1 MIPDP
6 EIGPMRVF
14 RLVSVLGPLAAFAAC
29 ASSGGSS
36 SSSSSTPTPTGGGLL
51 STIPE
56 FTPALIDSG
65 KALFSKRPCIQC
77 HGANGIGTV
86 NGPNLADKNWLRGEG
101 NYNMIVTIIINGVG
115 QSDVVGGYSRGMP
128 RRGRPIDEYDMRQ
141 AANRVE
147 LTDAEVRALAVYVCS
162 LSDCRKS

>member
-1 MIPDP
+1 
-6 EIGPMRVF
+6 MRVF
-14 RLVSVLGPLAAFAAC
+14 RLVSVLGTIAAVAAC
-29 ASSGGSS
+29 ASSSGSS
-36 SSSSSTPTPTGGGLL
+36 SSTSSTPTPRTGGGVL

-65 KALFSKRPCIQC
+65 KTLYSKRPCIQC

-115 QSDVVGGYSRGMP
+115 QSDIVGGYSRGMP
-128 RRGRPIDEYDMRQ
+128 RRGRPIDENDMRQ

-147 LTDAEVRALAVYVCS
+147 LTDPEVRALAVYVCS
-162 LSDCRKS
+162 LSDCRKN